1 MVKIATSTAFGK
13 RIYDNL
19 RAKRAEKYAKKLNRL
34 QEVYDVAN
42 ANYNR
47 IEGNYNRIANEI
59 SNMQNLIDQKLE
71 FEKLQRKS

>member
-1 MVKIATSTAFGK
+1 MIIFVLKEQK
-13 RIYDNL
+13 
-19 RAKRAEKYAKKLNRL
+19 KYAKKLNRL

-71 FEKLQRKS
+71 FEKLQRKVDNEKNLFKL